1 MAASSENFCERSLI
15 PAYVDGELEADAQAR
30 FSEHLNHCLSCRDE
44 LRFHQQFMCELDA
57 ALIEDK
63 EVLMPADFS
72 RMVAARAVSD
82 MSGVRSATEK
92 RRALA
97 FCLILAGAGFALIG
111 ATTRQLTFTVI
122 RRLAAKVLGV
132 LEFAWSTLYTTA
144 ASIAVV
150 SRVVSRKLV
159 VETGNL
165 GLVLVLLAFAVL
177 LLSRLIANY
186 HRTGAVE

>member
-1 MAASSENFCERSLI
+1 MTASRENSCERSLI

-30 FSEHLNHCLSCRDE
+30 FVEHLDSCSSCQTE
-44 LRFHQQFMCELDA
+44 LRFHQQFICELDA
-57 ALIEDK
+57 ALEEDTD
-63 EVLMPADFS
+63 VLMPADFS
-72 RMVAARAVSD
+72 RIVAARAVSD

-97 FCLILAGAGFALIG
+97 FCLILAGTGFALIG
-111 ATTRQLTFTVI
+111 ATTRQLTLSVI
-122 RRLAAKVLGV
+122 RRLVAKVIGV
-132 LEFAWSTLYTTA
+132 VEFAWNTLYDTA

-159 VETGNL
+159 IETGNL

-177 LLSRLIANY
+177 LLSRLIASY